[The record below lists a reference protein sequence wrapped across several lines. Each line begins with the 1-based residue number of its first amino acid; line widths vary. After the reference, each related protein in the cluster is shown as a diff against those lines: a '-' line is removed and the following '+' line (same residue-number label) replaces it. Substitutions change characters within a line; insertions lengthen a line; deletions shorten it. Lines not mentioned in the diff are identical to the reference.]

1 MYPSG
6 KQYFPASLR
15 EIGIT
20 FVAKGLSPCG
30 ETDLTRGIISSSTIV
45 WEWGS
50 GGSGGEGWRDVDLN
64 ELSNG
69 ATRVTLRKDLLG
81 NRALFPA
88 GETVYMGV
96 TLYIEDREGQYYSA
110 NVSFEFLAGG
120 VALEVEGGPD
130 LFKRDDVF
138 SIDFSGSMTEEG
150 VGVGDGTWEFL
161 WRVSDFFYFSL
172 FQSLSLNPFIFLLV
186 LSFPPPNLLSA
197 WTSRAKKIANTQM
210 EHELFFHPSLR
221 LHFLLTLQN
230 NFCLKRDTFSMFCFV
245 WWMQREESQ
254 GASGIG

>member
-6 KQYFPASLR
+6 KNYFPALLR
-15 EIGIT
+15 KVGII

-50 GGSGGEGWRDVDLN
+50 GGSGGEGWRDVNLN

-69 ATRVTLRKDLLG
+69 TTRMALGGDLLG

-96 TLYIEDREGQYYSA
+96 TLYPEGREGHHYSA

-120 VALEVEGGPD
+120 VVVEVEEGQY
-130 LFKRDDVF
+130 LFKRDDVYA
-138 SIDFSGSMTEEG
+138 IDFSGSFTEEG
-150 VGVGDGTWEFL
+150 VGFGDGTWEFL
-161 WRVSDFFYFSL
+161 WRVCHSL
-172 FQSLSLNPFIFLLV
+172 V
-186 LSFPPPNLLSA
+186 Y
-197 WTSRAKKIANTQM
+197 
-210 EHELFFHPSLR
+210 
-221 LHFLLTLQN
+221 
-230 NFCLKRDTFSMFCFV
+230 
-245 WWMQREESQ
+245 
-254 GASGIG
+254 